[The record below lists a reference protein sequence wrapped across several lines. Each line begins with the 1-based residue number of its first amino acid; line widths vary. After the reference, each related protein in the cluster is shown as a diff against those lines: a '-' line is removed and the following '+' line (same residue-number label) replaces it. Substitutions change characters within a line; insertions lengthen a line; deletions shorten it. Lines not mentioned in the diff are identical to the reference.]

1 MTGYDLRNLDAD
13 YEATREAF
21 EWERPDTCNL
31 AVEVC
36 DRWADSRERMA
47 LYWEDEDGTA
57 ESYTFHELARWS
69 NRFAGMLRERS
80 VASGEFV
87 AIYLPNYPEFLVA
100 LLGTLKA
107 GAVAMPLYHLF
118 GPDGLEYRLAD
129 ADPSLVVT
137 DGEGVETLARVD
149 AAAVPDDVV
158 VVRGQHDEGLDFDAL
173 LAAQSPDFE
182 AVRTDPA
189 DPAVLFYTSGTT
201 GDPKGVVQ
209 AHRYAIGQEVVGRY
223 MRDFSPD
230 DFLWHAGAL
239 AWAGGFANLVEAWT
253 LGMPVL
259 KYRGKFD
266 PERTLSLL
274 SAYDVTIFATAPTA
288 LRQLMNVGRE
298 TLDAHDVSLRV
309 VSAGGERVTPD
320 LLRWAEETFD
330 AFATLGYGQT
340 ECYGVGWPPL
350 GADREA
356 KLGAL
361 GKPLPGFEAAVLD
374 DEGERLPPG
383 EVGELAIG
391 RTDNPT
397 MFLEYF
403 RNPEETAAVTEGGG
417 RWHRTGD
424 AAVRDEDGYLHFR
437 GREDD
442 VVISAGYRISPAEIE
457 ATLSRHPA
465 VGEAAAV
472 GVPDEERTNVVWAYV
487 EPTAGA
493 EPSEALADDVREYVK
508 SELAKFQYPR
518 EVRFVED
525 LPTTITGK
533 IKRDALRE
541 RAIDSHDGG

>member
-1 MTGYDLRNLDAD
+1 MTDYDLRNLDTD
-13 YEATREAF
+13 YERLRGSF
-21 EWERPDTCNL
+21 EWEIPETYNL
-31 AVEVC
+31 AVAVC
-36 DRWADSRERMA
+36 DHWAESSRERMA
-47 LYWEDEDGTA
+47 LYWEDADGTA
-57 ESYTFHELARWS
+57 ESYTFHELAQRS
-69 NRFAGMLRERS
+69 NQFAGMLRERG
-80 VASGEFV
+80 VQRGEFV

-118 GPDGLEYRLAD
+118 GPDGLAYRLAD
-129 ADPSLVVT
+129 ADPPLVVT
-137 DGEGVETLARVD
+137 DVEGVETLERVES
-149 AAAVPDDVV
+149 AAVPDDVV
-158 VVRGQHDEGLDFDAL
+158 VVRDRDTEHLAFDTLLDAHSPHFDAVDTR
-173 LAAQSPDFE
+173 PE
-182 AVRTDPA
+182 

-201 GDPKGVVQ
+201 GDPKGVLQ

-239 AWAGGFANLVEAWT
+239 AWAGGFANLMEAWT

-266 PERTLSLL
+266 PETTLSLL
-274 SAYDVTIFATAPTA
+274 SAYGVTIFVTAPTA
-288 LRQLMNVGRE
+288 LRQLMNLDPQ
-298 TLDAHDVSLRV
+298 TLDAADVDLRI

-320 LLRWAEETFD
+320 LLRWAEETFG

-350 GADREA
+350 GDDRAE

-361 GKPLPGFEAAVLD
+361 GKTLPGFEATVLD
-374 DEGERLPPG
+374 DAGDQLPPG
-383 EVGELAIG
+383 EVGELAIARG
-391 RTDNPT
+391 DNPT

-403 RNPEETAAVTEGGG
+403 RDPEETAAVTEG

-424 AAVRDEDGYLHFR
+424 AAYRDEVGYFHFQ

-442 VVISAGYRISPAEIE
+442 VIISSGYRISPAEIE
-457 ATLSRHPA
+457 ATLSEHPA

-472 GVPDEERTNVVWAYV
+472 GVPDQDRTNVVWAYV
-487 EPTAGA
+487 EPTGPAT
-493 EPSEALADDVREYVK
+493 PSEDLAVDIREHVK
-508 SELAKFQYPR
+508 TELAKFQYPR
-518 EVRFVED
+518 EVRFVEE
-525 LPTTITGK
+525 LPKTITGK

-541 RAIDSHDGG
+541 RAIDTHDRG